1 MMSDPVLRFDD
12 VTRRFGAK
20 LALDRVSFDLEPGKV
35 LGLVG
40 RNGAGKTTALRLAQG
55 LLHADAG
62 RISVVGRDPVTEG
75 LAVREQAT
83 LMSEEA
89 ALYPWM
95 TVREILSFGS
105 ALHPAWDDAL
115 AQRLLHRLDVP
126 PDDPIRSLSRGTR
139 AKVALILA
147 VAPRPKL
154 LLLDD
159 PTAGL
164 DPLARREVLEG
175 VLDSVSDEGGAVVY
189 ASHLVHDLER
199 VADDLVVL
207 DAARITLAGPLDA
220 IKAGIK
226 RATAV
231 FETEPPAAREI
242 PGAIETRAEGRVL
255 TVLARAENGDLE
267 AALTRLGA
275 GRVEVETLNLEEILV
290 ALLRNK
296 TAIEEAD
303 HV

>member
-1 MMSDPVLRFDD
+1 MSEPVLCFED
-12 VTRRFGAK
+12 VTRRFGATT
-20 LALDRVSFDLEPGKV
+20 ALDHLSLRLEEGRV

-40 RNGAGKTTALRLAQG
+40 RNAAGKTTALRLAQG
-55 LLHADAG
+55 QLYPDAG
-62 RISVVGRDPVTEG
+62 RITVLGLDPVRSG
-75 LAVREQAT
+75 LAVRERVS
-83 LMSEEA
+83 LLSEEA

-95 TVREILSFGS
+95 TVSEILAFGAAIHPS
-105 ALHPAWDDAL
+105 WDPALSE
-115 AQRLLHRLDVP
+115 RLRRRLDVSSASR
-126 PDDPIRSLSRGTR
+126 IRSLSRGTK

-147 VAPRPKL
+147 VACRPRL

-175 VLDSVSDEGGAVVY
+175 VLESVVNEGGSVVY

-207 DAARITLAGPLDA
+207 DAAHVVLAGTLEE
-220 IKAGIK
+220 IKARVK

-231 FETEPPAAREI
+231 FPAMAPSSCEI
-242 PGAIETRAEGRVL
+242 PNGIETRAEGRVL
-255 TVLARAENGDLE
+255 TVLAHAANGELE
-267 AALTRLGA
+267 VALHKLGA
-275 GRVEVETLNLEEILV
+275 ESVDVEAPSLEEILV
-290 ALLRNK
+290 GILRSTGGAK
-296 TAIEEAD
+296 ETE